1 MSHKFLFLNSVV
13 IQPDNLTIEKDD
25 QVNPRWYQIVYEPH
39 WLDGEQSP
47 HHSDL
52 HELCTIKEAQGVE
65 LDADDDDDDSST
77 VTDHPYYPWSSRIVP
92 SYRSYSERRV
102 NLTGRAIVG
111 IGIRNIDH
119 YLSGDAESHF
129 KFKIY
134 ACDQD

>member
-1 MSHKFLFLNSVV
+1 MNSVV

-25 QVNPRWYQIVYEPH
+25 QVSPRWYQIVYDPP
-39 WLDGEQSP
+39 WISSLYKSP

-52 HELCTIKEAQGVE
+52 FEDCSIEEAEGVE
-65 LDADDDDDDSST
+65 LDADSS
-77 VTDHPYYPWSSRIVP
+77 P
-92 SYRSYSERRV
+92 YRSYSRKV

-111 IGIRNIDH
+111 INVHDVDLYRSEDE
-119 YLSGDAESHF
+119 ESHF

>member
-1 MSHKFLFLNSVV
+1 MNSVV

-39 WLDGEQSP
+39 WLFGEQSP

-52 HELCTIKEAQGVE
+52 HEGCSIEKAEGVE
-65 LDADDDDDDSST
+65 LDA
-77 VTDHPYYPWSSRIVP
+77 P
-92 SYRSYSERRV
+92 YRSYSRKV
-102 NLTGRAIVG
+102 NLTGRAIVDIKVDVVG
-111 IGIRNIDH
+111 LYR
-119 YLSGDAESHF
+119 SEEEESHF